1 MNGNPSDNRVELG
14 KLLSKRVN
22 SAGELEALLSKLE
35 DREASKY
42 LAVLNSADVLI
53 AATERKLELL
63 KQLREGL
70 GQAAIRLGDQRRR
83 K

>member
-35 DREASKY
+35 DREASTY

-63 KQLREGL
+63 KQLREGW

>member
-1 MNGNPSDNRVELG
+1 MNGNPSDNRVELS
-14 KLLSKRVN
+14 KLLAKRVT

-35 DREASKY
+35 DDEVSKY

-53 AATERKLELL
+53 AACERKLELL
-63 KQLREGL
+63 KEAREGL
-70 GQAAIRLGDQRRR
+70 GQAAIKLADQRRG

>member
-14 KLLSKRVN
+14 KLLAKRVN
-22 SAGELEALLSKLE
+22 SAGELDALLSKLE
-35 DREASKY
+35 DDEVSKY

-63 KQLREGL
+63 KEMREGL
-70 GQAAIRLGDQRRR
+70 GQAAIRLGDQRRG

>member
-1 MNGNPSDNRVELG
+1 MNRNPSDDRVELS
-14 KLLSKRVN
+14 KLLAKRVN
-22 SAGELEALLSKLE
+22 SAGELEALLSQLE
-35 DREASKY
+35 DHEVSKY

-63 KQLREGL
+63 KEMREGL
-70 GQAAIRLGDQRRR
+70 EQAAIKLADQRRG

>member
-22 SAGELEALLSKLE
+22 SAGELDSLLSKLE
-35 DREASKY
+35 DDEVSKY

-63 KQLREGL
+63 KEMREGL
-70 GQAAIRLGDQRRR
+70 SQAAIKLGDQRRG